1 MRYWRERQSRQAI
14 ARTFVP
20 EGMDGPGGKSGLHRA
35 ACRLTAGGQRSKRGL
50 RKVPQKIY
58 RPGDGVR
65 VKRCGKSAPRPEQ
78 SGWQGK
84 PHAEQDQIGE
94 EERPAPFHFRV

>member
-1 MRYWRERQSRQAI
+1 MGGRLIR
-14 ARTFVP
+14 
-20 EGMDGPGGKSGLHRA
+20 GGKSGLHRA
-35 ACRLTAGGQRSKRGL
+35 ACRLTAGGLWL

-58 RPGDGVR
+58 RLYVSSRERARQVR

-78 SGWQGK
+78 SGRQGK

-94 EERPAPFHFRV
+94 EERPAPFYFRVGRSSRAVMSGLDE